1 MVEKKRISRYV
12 WWAAFAPRRTAR
24 HLTVGTL
31 VAVRP
36 PLADCCR
43 HPGRGDRDLAFD
55 RSPFRRR
62 QTGAG
67 RAVAASARR
76 GGRPSRSG
84 ARIPRA
90 RAGDA
95 APPGGSIRAGACAR
109 RVHTAGRC
117 DAAREAPCSP
127 RSSDARS
134 GGSAEHGSSRAEGL
148 GAGPGDADHDAGVL
162 GGSQGRCQGEEPCAR
177 AAEGQGEE
185 PCAWTTEGEGEKHC
199 ARPAKGQM
207 ARTRPRG
214 QAGHCAPGPE
224 PRAWQGLG
232 APQGRRAEQ
241 GPREREGRGAG
252 QSTRALGQAPPGTAA
267 RSSQEGCSHGSAG
280 CCSNARQRERRR

>member
-1 MVEKKRISRYV
+1 MFGGPHSLPGGRPAISLSE
-12 WWAAFAPRRTAR
+12 
-24 HLTVGTL
+24 HE

-117 DAAREAPCSP
+117 HAAREASCSP

-134 GGSAEHGSSRAEGL
+134 GGSAEHGSSSTEGI
-148 GAGPGDADHDAGVL
+148 GAGPVGADHDAAVL
-162 GGSQGRCQGEEPCAR
+162 GGSKGRGKGEEPCAR
-177 AAEGQGEE
+177 
-185 PCAWTTEGEGEKHC
+185 TTEEGEGEEPR
-199 ARPAKGQM
+199 ARTAEGQM

-224 PRAWQGLG
+224 PRARQGPG

-252 QSTRALGQAPPGTAA
+252 QGTRALGQAPPGTAA